1 MRKPTER
8 IRDMLEAIERIDRY
22 ASRGR
27 EPFEHDELIQN
38 WVVHHLEIVGEAAR
52 SLPDEIRA
60 QAPDIPWADIIGMR
74 NILVHDYFGIDE
86 RIVWA
91 VVERDLPPLR
101 KALEQLLERCA
112 K

>member
-1 MRKPTER
+1 
-8 IRDMLEAIERIDRY
+8 MLEAIERIDRY

-27 EPFEHDELIQN
+27 EAFEHDELIQN

-52 SLPDEIRA
+52 SLPEEIRV
-60 QAPDIPWADIIGMR
+60 QAPDIPWPDIIGMR

-101 KALEQLLERCA
+101 SALEKLLERGPE
-112 K
+112 